1 MKTQKQKFSKWLRML
16 LPVGLALM
24 CVLPVFA
31 QAGGGAP
38 PQLSQVERKNKAPI
52 SKEVLQ
58 VKIPKPMEAK
68 LDNGLT
74 VLILEDHRFPLTN
87 VQFYVNGAGGLY
99 APEAWPGLASLT
111 AQMLREGTKTRPS
124 KQLAEEID
132 ALGASINAN
141 AGFDQS
147 GAIVN
152 ASGLSENFDKWFA
165 ITVDVLLHPAF
176 STEEFNN
183 MKQRAKTALIQNRT
197 NPAFLATERFNRAV
211 YGNFPAAVIST
222 NAETLDKLTPENLA
236 KWHDEHY
243 VPQNSILA
251 ISGDVNAAT
260 LLPKLKQWLA
270 GWQKTDNEIKR
281 LTGSTP
287 VPAKNIYLVDRPGS
301 VQTTLYLGNV
311 GFDRRSPDYIP
322 YTVLNGVFGGSAAA
336 RLFMNLRENK
346 GYTYGVYS
354 NSTGGQ
360 YPGYWR
366 AYGDFRSD
374 VTGGAMTELLVEIN
388 RIRDEKVPAT
398 ELEEAKRAIV
408 AGFALS
414 LESPQQIIS
423 YAITIKLFG
432 FPEDYWDTYPSK
444 VMAVT
449 ADDVQ
454 RVAKKYIDPNTM
466 QVVAVGDASKIKP
479 MLEKFGT
486 VEMYATDGK
495 PAGAKAATPGMQEMV
510 MKIPGCKDSGLSE
523 AKRSST
529 SANTGDSCWTTV
541 KGNF

>member
-1 MKTQKQKFSKWLRML
+1 MITRIQKFSKSLRML
-16 LPVGLALM
+16 FPVGLALM

-31 QAGGGAP
+31 QAGGGAAP
-38 PQLSQVERKNKAPI
+38 PQLSQVERKNRAPI
-52 SKEVLQ
+52 SKEVLR
-58 VKIPKPMEAK
+58 VNIPKPMETK

-74 VLILEDHRFPLTN
+74 VLILEDHRFPLAN

-99 APEAWPGLASLT
+99 APEAWPGLASIT

-132 ALGASINAN
+132 ALGASVFAS
-141 AGFDQS
+141 AGYDQS
-147 GAIVN
+147 GATVN
-152 ASGLSENFDKWFA
+152 ASGLSENFDKWFPIA
-165 ITVDVLLHPAF
+165 VDVLLHPAF

-183 MKQRAKTALIQNRT
+183 VKQRLKTGLVQNRT
-197 NPAFLATERFNRAV
+197 NPNFLATERFNRAV
-211 YGNFPAAVIST
+211 YGNFPAAVVST
-222 NAETLDKLTPENLA
+222 NAEILDKLTPEHLA

-243 VPQNSILA
+243 VPQNSLLA

-281 LTGSTP
+281 LTGATP
-287 VPAKNIYLVDRPGS
+287 VPTKNIYLVDRPGS
-301 VQTTLYLGNV
+301 VQTTLYLGNI

-354 NSTGGQ
+354 SSSGGQ

-366 AYGDFRSD
+366 TAGDFRSD
-374 VTGGAMTELLVEIN
+374 VTGSAMSELLVEIN

-414 LESPQQIIS
+414 LESPQTIIS
-423 YAITIKLFG
+423 YAITRKLFD
-432 FPEDYWDTYPSK
+432 FPDDYWDKYPES
-444 VMAVT
+444 VMSIT

-454 RVAKKYIDPNTM
+454 RVAKKYIDPNTL

-495 PAGAKAATPGMQEMV
+495 PAAAKAAAPG
-510 MKIPGCKDSGLSE
+510 S
-523 AKRSST
+523 
-529 SANTGDSCWTTV
+529 N
-541 KGNF
+541 

>member
-1 MKTQKQKFSKWLRML
+1 MGETKMKIQKQKFSKSLRML

-31 QAGGGAP
+31 QGGGAP

-52 SKEVLQ
+52 SNQVLQ
-58 VKIPKPMEAK
+58 VKIPKPTEVK

-87 VQFYVNGAGGLY
+87 VQFYVSGAGGLY
-99 APEAWPGLASLT
+99 APDAWPGLASLT

-132 ALGASINAN
+132 ALGATVNAN

-147 GAIVN
+147 GATVN

-165 ITVDVLLHPAF
+165 VTVDVLLHPAF
-176 STEEFNN
+176 SAEEFNN

-197 NPAFLATERFNRAV
+197 NPNFLAQERFNRAV

-236 KWHDEHY
+236 KWHDERY

-251 ISGDVNAAT
+251 ISGDVNTAT
-260 LLPKLKQWLA
+260 LMPKLKQWLA
-270 GWQKTDNEIKR
+270 GWQKTDNEIKK

-287 VPAKNIYLVDRPGS
+287 VPTKNIFLVDRPGS
-301 VQTTLYLGNV
+301 VQTTLWLGNV
-311 GFDRRSPDYIP
+311 GFERRSADYIP

-366 AYGDFRSD
+366 TYGEFRSD

-414 LESPQQIIS
+414 LESPQQIIN

-432 FPEDYWDTYPSK
+432 FPDDYWDTYPSK

-466 QVVAVGDASKIKP
+466 QVVAVGDASKIKT

-495 PAGAKAATPGMQEMV
+495 PAGAKAATPG
-510 MKIPGCKDSGLSE
+510 
-523 AKRSST
+523 T
-529 SANTGDSCWTTV
+529 N
-541 KGNF
+541 